1 MGSMVAASAARNGH
15 SVLHVDTN
23 DYYGETWAAFNFDRI
38 QKWIELQQERDNKR
52 KINESLTDSK
62 EVNSF
67 DTEKYQDL
75 FNENE
80 TLIEYSYNT
89 IESDISNIRQKW
101 HIIDDVPIEENS
113 PIITL
118 NEHQEL
124 KSDNDAE
131 PIDSDLASCSKE
143 TIDSKVE
150 DNLVEVHDNIKST
163 LESTKEGSLSKKH
176 RYSWSK
182 EKIYDCSRNFNLDIL
197 PRLLFARGAM
207 VDLLLSS
214 NISRYTEFK
223 SVSRVLT
230 KLPNGSWE
238 HVPSSRADV
247 FATKHVSV
255 VEKRILMKFKNFSVN
270 YESQPEIYENFI
282 GKTYLEFLNHERL
295 TENLI
300 HFVLHSI
307 AMADE
312 NTSCLQGLKS
322 TKKFLSSLGRF
333 GNTPFLHTMYG
344 SGELPQAF
352 CRLCAVFGGT
362 YYLGKDINGII
373 LCEDSIKGIIT
384 NGQRISCKNF
394 VIGVSNCPSK
404 IKQASNIKFNE
415 TILNRKICL
424 LSDSILPHETGKE
437 QLTFASIKVKGSTSP
452 EETDSSKSVHTFVQ
466 EAGFGPSVCPKGM
479 YVLHMTSKKDSN
491 IPAFAASDVNSL
503 LTDSETLLWSMGFDI
518 ISRQTDVE
526 KDKCISNIHFCNGPY
541 YELDY
546 DSTIEHA
553 EKICKLIYPE
563 DEFLPRAPDPE
574 EIIIG
579 GEPPNSDSKETKE
592 EHDEVV
598 DSSEVVQDEKHNDSE
613 SNKSDDIAN

>member
-1 MGSMVAASAARNGH
+1 
-15 SVLHVDTN
+15 
-23 DYYGETWAAFNFDRI
+23 
-38 QKWIELQQERDNKR
+38 
-52 KINESLTDSK
+52 
-62 EVNSF
+62 
-67 DTEKYQDL
+67 
-75 FNENE
+75 
-80 TLIEYSYNT
+80 
-89 IESDISNIRQKW
+89 
-101 HIIDDVPIEENS
+101 
-113 PIITL
+113 
-118 NEHQEL
+118 
-124 KSDNDAE
+124 
-131 PIDSDLASCSKE
+131 
-143 TIDSKVE
+143 
-150 DNLVEVHDNIKST
+150 
-163 LESTKEGSLSKKH
+163 
-176 RYSWSK
+176 
-182 EKIYDCSRNFNLDIL
+182 
-197 PRLLFARGAM
+197 
-207 VDLLLSS
+207 
-214 NISRYTEFK
+214 
-223 SVSRVLT
+223 
-230 KLPNGSWE
+230 
-238 HVPSSRADV
+238 
-247 FATKHVSV
+247 
-255 VEKRILMKFKNFSVN
+255 
-270 YESQPEIYENFI
+270 
-282 GKTYLEFLNHERL
+282 
-295 TENLI
+295 
-300 HFVLHSI
+300 
-307 AMADE
+307 MADE

-373 LCEDSIKGIIT
+373 LCEDKIKGIIT

-394 VIGVSNCPSK
+394 VIGVSNCPSE
-404 IKQASNIKFNE
+404 IKKLSNIQFSE
-415 TILNRKICL
+415 TVLNRKICL

-491 IPAFAASDVNSL
+491 IPAFAAGGVNSL
-503 LTDSETLLWSMGFDI
+503 LTDSDTLLWSVDFDI
-518 ISRQTDVE
+518 ISRQTEVE

-553 EKICKLIYPE
+553 EKICKIIYPE

-579 GEPPNSDSKETKE
+579 GEPPNSDSKEAKE

-598 DSSEVVQDEKHNDSE
+598 DSSEVVVQDVKHNDSE